1 MTLNNV
7 ALSLVTLMAY
17 DIVFLLILIAIVALL
32 SGTKR
37 AAFAVM
43 KRNFVGYFSNP
54 TGYVF
59 LCIFVFLTSVAAF
72 WPYEFFNQNLAT
84 LDQLNKWFPLI
95 MLVFIPAIT
104 MSIWAEEKRQGTD
117 ELLLT
122 LPADDFDIVIGKYMS
137 AAAIFTAS
145 LLFSQLSTFVTLSIL
160 TEGQLDIGLVFASY
174 LGYWFVGLAMI
185 AIGMIASFLTGNLT
199 VGFILGSLFN
209 APLAFASLAESVS
222 PWRQVGQWV
231 AGSGIA
237 RPFDDFGRGVI
248 SSSSI
253 VYFLLVAVV
262 ALYACMVLIG
272 RRHWTGGKDGNTMA
286 WHYLVRVFAL
296 IALTVGAV
304 ILFRNKDLM
313 RHDLTEGKVSSLA
326 PATKQLIQD
335 LQSDQPIVIDAFIS
349 ADMPEIYAQTRYEL
363 INLLKEFR
371 SEAAK
376 RNRTIEVNLYEDIEL
391 FSDEAALANERFGI
405 EPVTRLVREKGSPQ
419 QKQLIL
425 GAAFKS
431 GLEKVTVPIF
441 EYGIPVEYEL
451 VRSINTV
458 ASGKRKRLGIVPTDA
473 NLMGGTI
480 MQGMG
485 MQQIPRHLLVEELS
499 KQYEVEV
506 VNMNS
511 PISPDMYAALL
522 AVQPSSLA
530 PPAFERLV
538 QAIQSGIPVAIFE
551 DPAPV
556 GTQHI
561 TPTGAPKQA
570 PGGMFGGGSGPQP
583 KGDMRTLWELLEL
596 DIPGKPGMQGMFSPD
611 LVWQQHNPY
620 PILEDN
626 ANELWVFIDE
636 DAPGIEPGKAM
647 SSNSPISSGLNEV
660 LAIVP
665 GAVAAKTGG
674 KLKHTSL
681 LNTGENSGTVGGE
694 KLREFMQ
701 NQASVLQEAEG
712 VAPFQSIAMTIEG
725 TLTEPADEDDSPAGD
740 EAVGEEA
747 AGEEKSAEEAADPTD
762 KPEQAAKA
770 NNAVKV
776 VYVADTDLMLPDF
789 SMIRA
794 DPNTMTET
802 RFQFQNVTF
811 ILNCIDWLTG
821 ELAFVEVRK
830 HEPIFA
836 SLRMIDSVK
845 DMAREDVRKGSEQ
858 YQQIYDDAVTEARES
873 MDKQLQTLREEVEEL
888 QKKSADGAVS
898 RAELQ
903 AKVQGFQMQQEA
915 QQRKLDVKIAKVDRD
930 RQLNVREIE
939 RKAADEVTSIQNKV
953 KAAAVAL
960 PCIPPLI
967 VGVIV
972 FASRRLR
979 ERENISKSRLK

>member
-7 ALSLVTLMAY
+7 ATALVTLLLY
-17 DIVFLLILIAIVALL
+17 DIIFLLVLMAIVALL
-32 SGTKR
+32 SNTKR
-37 AAFAVM
+37 AAYAVM

-59 LCIFVFLTSVAAF
+59 LCIFVFLTSLAAF

-84 LDQLNKWFPLI
+84 LDQLNYWFPLI

-122 LPADDFDIVIGKYMS
+122 LPADDFDIVIGKYMA

-145 LLFSQLSTFVTLSIL
+145 LLFSQISTFVTLAIL
-160 TEGQLDIGLVFASY
+160 TEGQLDIGLIFTSY

-185 AIGMIASFLTGNLT
+185 AIGMVASFLTGNLT

-209 APLAFASLAESVS
+209 APLAFASLADSVS
-222 PWRQVGQWV
+222 PSKKI
-231 AGSGIA
+231 AGWIASSGIA

-248 SSSSI
+248 SSSSV
-253 VYFLLVAVV
+253 VYFVLVASV

-286 WHYLVRVFAL
+286 WHYIARILALVVF
-296 IALTVGAV
+296 TTGAV
-304 ILFRNKDLM
+304 TLFRNWDVV

-326 PATKQLIQD
+326 PATKKLIRELD
-335 LQSDQPIVIDAFIS
+335 SDRPIVIDAFIS
-349 ADMPEIYAQTRYEL
+349 TDIPEIYARTRYEL
-363 INLLKEFR
+363 VNLLKEFR

-376 RNRTIEVNLYEDIEL
+376 RNRTIEVNLYDDIEL
-391 FSDEAALANERFGI
+391 FSDDAALAAERFGI
-405 EPVTRLVREKGSPQ
+405 EPVTRIVREKGAPQ

-458 ASGKRKRLGIVPTDA
+458 ASGKRKRIGVVATDA
-473 NLMGGTI
+473 RLTGGTV
-480 MQGMG
+480 MQGMS
-485 MQQIPRHLLVEELS
+485 MQQINRHLLIDEMS
-499 KQYEVEV
+499 KQYEVEEV
-506 VNMNS
+506 DLNS
-511 PISPDMYAALL
+511 PITPGTYDALF
-522 AVQPSSLA
+522 AVQPSSLS
-530 PPAFERLV
+530 PPQFDRLV
-538 QAIQSGIPVAIFE
+538 EATRAGVPIAIFE

-556 GTQHI
+556 GTNHI
-561 TPTGAPKQA
+561 TPTGMPKQS
-570 PGGMFGGGSGPQP
+570 PGGMFGGGGPMP
-583 KGDMRTLWELLEL
+583 KGDIRALWDLLQL
-596 DIPGKPGMQGMFSPD
+596 DVPGQPGLQGMFTPD

-620 PILEDN
+620 PTLDDS

-636 DAPGIEPGKAM
+636 DAPGIEEGQALGAGSVITAGMK
-647 SSNSPISSGLNEV
+647 EV
-660 LAIVP
+660 LSIVP
-665 GAVAAKTGG
+665 GAVRARTDATVN
-674 KLKHTSL
+674 HVPL
-681 LNTGENSGTVGGE
+681 LTTGELSGFIPGSKMREIMTGQTTVA
-694 KLREFMQ
+694 RE
-701 NQASVLQEAEG
+701 STG
-712 VAPFQSIAMTIEG
+712 YSPFTPIAMQIEG
-725 TLTEPADEDDSPAGD
+725 DAPPANPAN
-740 EAVGEEA
+740 A
-747 AGEEKSAEEAADPTD
+747 
-762 KPEQAAKA
+762 PEGAPATTPGKIKA
-770 NNAVKV
+770 
-776 VYVADTDLMLPDF
+776 VYVADADLMLPEF

-794 DPNTMTET
+794 DPNTITEA

-811 ILNCIDWLTG
+811 VLNCIDWLTD
-821 ELAFVEVRK
+821 ETDFIEVRK

-845 DMAREDVRKGSEQ
+845 EEARTAVRDRSQEFQEQ
-858 YQQIYDDAVTEARES
+858 YDQTIREAQES
-873 MDKQLQTLREEVEEL
+873 MDRQLQKLREEVEKL
-888 QKKSADGAVS
+888 QKESADGRVP

-903 AKVQGFQMQQEA
+903 AKLQRFQTLQELE
-915 QQRKLDVKIAKVDRD
+915 QRKLDVKRTKTERD
-930 RQLNVREIE
+930 RELRIREIE
-939 RKAADEVTSIQNKV
+939 RKAADEVTTIQNKV